1 MFVLESTVVKFIMS
15 GHDVSDG
22 GLLCAALEMAIAGHV
37 SLKLDFW
44 PDDEYESALYLT
56 KMSRFEVLIP

>member
-1 MFVLESTVVKFIMS
+1 MFCHSYISNFLSLAKLILS

-44 PDDEYESALYLT
+44 PDDEYERL
-56 KMSRFEVLIP
+56 F